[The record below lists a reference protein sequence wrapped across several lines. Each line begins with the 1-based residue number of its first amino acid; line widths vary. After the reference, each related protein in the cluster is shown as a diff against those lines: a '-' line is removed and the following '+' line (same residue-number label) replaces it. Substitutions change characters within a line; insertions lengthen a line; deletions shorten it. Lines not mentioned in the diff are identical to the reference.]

1 MYNTV
6 LNLHMIRTK
15 TTTINRTEMITKI
28 QTLRKD
34 FLKYQMKK
42 KYKKNLI
49 QKNITLD
56 TLSHRENGIK
66 TNICFVFEND

>member
-6 LNLHMIRTK
+6 FNLHMIRTK
-15 TTTINRTEMITKI
+15 TTAINRTEMITKI

-49 QKNITLD
+49 QKT
-56 TLSHRENGIK
+56 
-66 TNICFVFEND
+66 